1 MTVVSGVA
9 LRRCAVGFGPGD
21 SCGGPHRLG
30 LKQAAFGEGKEILEM
45 STRSLVQGQSFI
57 LLLAAVTV
65 LPPSSLAGA
74 CLLVTLRAIVRHG
87 LDVAMGGGPGGTG
100 WAPGKLTSPPHC
112 KEGRRGGTVNRG
124 GPSLQVWK
132 FVSCSSVCGCDAHHP
147 ESSPMAGRQVPRGP
161 QQANATPNKDIKGT
175 PEDPALL
182 MAYSSQRKS
191 IAV

>member
-74 CLLVTLRAIVRHG
+74 CLLVTLRAIMRHG

-100 WAPGKLTSPPHC
+100 WAPGKLTSPPKGPGRCVVVMRITLKAHLWL
-112 KEGRRGGTVNRG
+112 EGR
-124 GPSLQVWK
+124 SLEGLSKQ
-132 FVSCSSVCGCDAHHP
+132 
-147 ESSPMAGRQVPRGP
+147 MQP
-161 QQANATPNKDIKGT
+161 QTKTLKG
-175 PEDPALL
+175 LL
-182 MAYSSQRKS
+182 RTQHY
-191 IAV
+191 